1 MTAAE
6 KFIRAEA
13 SRRSRV
19 SSDVTTERRPMP
31 RTPTKRIADF
41 APVAKAWRVVKV
53 REVPEGAAVGIP
65 TEMRIVLS
73 AHDRQEVAEAH
84 AGEGRDALT
93 DAEVGEGWNVV
104 AERRPKGKR

>member
-6 KFIRAEA
+6 KFIRAEQ

-19 SSDVTTERRPMP
+19 TSDVTLERRPMP
-31 RTPTKRIADF
+31 RTPTKRIPDW

-53 REVPEGAAVGIP
+53 LESPDNDAMP
-65 TEMRIVLS
+65 YLSRIVLS
-73 AHDRQEVAEAH
+73 AHDKQEVAEAH

-93 DAEVGEGWNVV
+93 DAEVGEGWNVI